1 MDKKLK
7 KKKAK
12 GNIKKDVYA
21 MRIENSYAHMGKG
34 KREMIEISDNFA
46 RINDNVF
53 NNFSKDIQEKYAK
66 KTRMKKSEERLIKKT
81 KNEERIKESKGE
93 YNFKNIYLK
102 FKNDKKYDLELA
114 EFNNDKISI

>member
-34 KREMIEISDNFA
+34 KREMIEISDNFT

-66 KTRMKKSEERLIKKT
+66 KTRMKKSEERLIKKR
-81 KNEERIKESKGE
+81 KKKEKEMRIIFNQNNIKMEKLRYNLYYTLANVKE
-93 YNFKNIYLK
+93 
-102 FKNDKKYDLELA
+102 
-114 EFNNDKISI
+114 KIQHGNLD

>member
-1 MDKKLK
+1 MDILNKNQYKLENRLFKIIDRAKYLKPLSIEFKKDAEIIMDKKLK

-34 KREMIEISDNFA
+34 KREMIEISDNFE

-53 NNFSKDIQEKYAK
+53 NNFSKDIQ
-66 KTRMKKSEERLIKKT
+66 
-81 KNEERIKESKGE
+81 
-93 YNFKNIYLK
+93 
-102 FKNDKKYDLELA
+102 
-114 EFNNDKISI
+114 